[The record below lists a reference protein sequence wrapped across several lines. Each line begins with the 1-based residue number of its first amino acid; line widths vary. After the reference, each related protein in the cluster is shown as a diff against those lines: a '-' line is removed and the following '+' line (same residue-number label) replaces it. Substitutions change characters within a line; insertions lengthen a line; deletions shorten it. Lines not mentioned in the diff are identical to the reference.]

1 MGVGV
6 TVGVGVAI
14 TSCHASS
21 GLLLI
26 IISLGTAVDVAVDF
40 DPLGGLEE
48 SVGRRRTTHKTKTT
62 NATTS
67 MPTTSSL
74 LRVSVF
80 SESSIVAFCYKTRYR
95 EA

>member
-1 MGVGV
+1 MVGVGV

-67 MPTTSSL
+67 MPTT
-74 LRVSVF
+74 RIAITARF
-80 SESSIVAFCYKTRYR
+80 MGGDYIER
-95 EA
+95 EGK